1 MSASLEQRVAAALAE
16 PAPSSESLVQLIA
29 EVEAAAQ
36 QAEAAAA
43 KARERALDPAVVV
56 DVAKVGAELAS
67 AELRRDR
74 MRAAL
79 PKLREQLEVSR
90 AREYEAAWLEDF
102 KRVEGEVDALAAELT
117 EAYTQTVAR
126 LTDILERIPAL
137 DAQVAHVNSHAPPG
151 VRDRLLGVERTARD
165 VDGFGPNGLAEL
177 RTELKLPKFKSDG
190 DRYQFAWP
198 PPQPPLAA
206 QMARAGGLA
215 VSGVWGPDWHEK
227 IKERDRQIVAEIE
240 RAAAESE
247 AREREREKRAK
258 AEIEA
263 LKERDRQA
271 HRERGWPT

>member
-1 MSASLEQRVAAALAE
+1 MASLEQRIADTLADGDATSAAIVALITEAE
-16 PAPSSESLVQLIA
+16 S
-29 EVEAAAQ
+29 AAQ
-36 QAEAAAA
+36 EAEAAAA
-43 KARERALDPAVVV
+43 KARADALNPTVVV

-67 AELRRDR
+67 VELRRDR

-90 AREYEAAWLEDF
+90 SREYEAAWLEDF

-137 DAQVAHVNSHAPPG
+137 DAQVADVNSRAPPG
-151 VRDRLLGVERTARD
+151 VRDRLLGVERTARH
-165 VDGFGPNGLAEL
+165 VDGFGINGLAEL

-198 PPQPPLAA
+198 PPQPSLAA

-247 AREREREKRAK
+247 AREREREKREK

-271 HRERGWPT
+271 HRERSWP